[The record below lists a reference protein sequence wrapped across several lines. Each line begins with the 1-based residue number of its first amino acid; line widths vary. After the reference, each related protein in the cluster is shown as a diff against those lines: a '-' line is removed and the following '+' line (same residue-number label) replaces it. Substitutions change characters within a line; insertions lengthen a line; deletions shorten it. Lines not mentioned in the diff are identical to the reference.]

1 MKINDN
7 IELEANIIVTSSA
20 QLLWI
25 FGGDNKPTDLSPNL
39 VKMLSYRRMH
49 EIFKFKAL
57 LAAGPF
63 LISGWPVFGQP
74 LTGHFKIKEQLE
86 SEHILMEFFLI
97 L

>member
-25 FGGDNKPTDLSPNL
+25 FGGDNKPTDFSPNL

-63 LISGWPVFGQP
+63 LYQDGLFLVS